1 MPCPAVPVPRRA
13 VKANLPMQ
21 FKTTVAAS
29 IAATLSSSALAGVIY
44 ATDFS
49 EFALGDI
56 NGQNG
61 WATYDPTFTSGGGNF
76 ANVVADGAS
85 GKGVQ
90 FLSGTGGTS
99 SPRYAWAPGYGSQW
113 QAEALAGNRTLS
125 VSVDMKL
132 SSGAASTAR
141 IGVITFD
148 DSGAKILG
156 GFYVEQSTRRVYM
169 LGYYNNAGT
178 LGNFAFNTGVTL
190 ALDTWTNFVT
200 EWDSVTGRFTVAWG
214 ANAFYVDGAGAGS
227 NADETDLYATRNGS
241 TVSASAYF
249 DNLSVS
255 AVPAPGALALLG
267 AAGLAGARRR
277 RA

>member
-1 MPCPAVPVPRRA
+1 MPCLAGPVPRRE
-13 VKANLPMQ
+13 VKANIQMQ
-21 FKTTVAAS
+21 YKTTVAAA

-49 EFALGDI
+49 EFSLGDI

-61 WATYDPTFTSGGGNF
+61 WSTYDPSFPSGGGNF
-76 ANVVADGAS
+76 TNVVSGGAA
-85 GKGVQ
+85 GNGVQ
-90 FLSGTGGTS
+90 MFSGTSGTS

-113 QAEALAGNRTLS
+113 QAETLAGNTTLS

-132 SSGAASTAR
+132 SSGSASTAR

-148 DSGAKILG
+148 STGAKILG
-156 GFYVEQSTRRVYM
+156 GFYVQQSTGAVLM

-178 LGNFAFNTGVTL
+178 LNNFAFATGVSV
-190 ALDTWTNFVT
+190 ALDTWTTFVT
-200 EWDSVTGRFTVAWG
+200 EWDSVTGRFTLSWG
-214 ANAFYVDGAGAGS
+214 DNSFYVDGAGAGS
-227 NADETDLYATRNGS
+227 IAEETDLYATRNGS
-241 TVSASAYF
+241 TVSANAYF
-249 DNLSVS
+249 DNLSIS